1 MLGRLG
7 EAIGETPEDYAS
19 GIPQALMM
27 MNGQVTSDAIS
38 LDRSRF
44 LRAVVE
50 SPFFDEGQ
58 RIETLYLAVLT
69 REPSDAEKDSLSQ
82 YLDSKPDDTQRR
94 KAFGEILWALLN
106 SPEFVLC
113 R

>member
-1 MLGRLG
+1 MVNRLG

-27 MNGQVTSDAIS
+27 MNGPVTSDAID
-38 LDRSRF
+38 LDRSRL

-50 SPFFDEGQ
+50 SPFFDEDK

-69 REPSDAEKDSLSQ
+69 REPSEAEKQSLTE
-82 YLDSKPDDTQRR
+82 YLDNKPDETTRR
-94 KAFGEILWALLN
+94 KAFGDILWALLN

>member
-1 MLGRLG
+1 M
-7 EAIGETPEDYAS
+7 Y
-19 GIPQALMM
+19 
-27 MNGQVTSDAIS
+27 TSSKDLRSS
-38 LDRSRF
+38 LVSIAKYF
-44 LRAVVE
+44 FATSVVE
-50 SPFFDEGQ
+50 SPFFDEEK

-69 REPSDAEKDSLSQ
+69 REPSEDEKNSLSE
-82 YLDSKPDDTQRR
+82 YLNSKSDETQRR